1 MARISCEEVLQ
12 ILQTAWSN
20 NSGDDAMQT
29 SIDIIKGLNGRK
41 EADMDVVRIKHA
53 IDTVKHE
60 CYIFSLTNFDRM
72 TMVNKALDLVLDAA
86 RRYIDVMEE
95 RNNDAETGKTN

>member
-12 ILQTAWSN
+12 ILQTAWNN
-20 NSGDDAMQT
+20 NSGDDAMQI
-29 SIDIIKGLNGRK
+29 SIDIIKGLDSRK
-41 EADMDVVRIKHA
+41 EADMDVVRLKHA

-60 CYIFSLTNFDRM
+60 CYIFSFSDFDRV
-72 TMVNKALDLVLDAA
+72 TMVNKSLDLVLDAA

-95 RNNDAETGKTN
+95 RNNDTETGKTD